1 MRGRAWGGYGAQLAY
16 LAAVLTLLF
25 GVVSLVNP
33 FFMARVLGLT
43 FTEPR
48 GVSELRATYGA
59 LFTVMGA
66 VMLWALLTRHRS
78 AGWLRFAGLLWLG
91 AGGGQVGEHR
101 GGRRAYALQLS
112 GAGVG
117 AACGLGARFPA
128 RFAGRKVARK
138 QEPSEPR

>member
-1 MRGRAWGGYGAQLAY
+1 MRGWGQYGTQLAY
-16 LAAVLTLLF
+16 LATVVTLLF
-25 GVVSLVNP
+25 GVISLVNP

-91 AGGGQVGEHR
+91 AA
-101 GGRRAYALQLS
+101 GGRLVSMVVDGVPTLYNFLVLALELLI
-112 GAGVG
+112 
-117 AACGLGARFPA
+117 GLGALSGS
-128 RFAGRKVARK
+128 FAGRKVARK

>member
-1 MRGRAWGGYGAQLAY
+1 MRGWGQYGTQLAY
-16 LAAVLTLLF
+16 LATVITLIF

-91 AGGGQVGEHR
+91 AA
-101 GGRRAYALQLS
+101 GGRLVSIVVDGVPTLYNFLVLALELL
-112 GAGVG
+112 V
-117 AACGLGARFPA
+117 GLGALA
-128 RFAGRKVARK
+128 GSFAGRKVTRK